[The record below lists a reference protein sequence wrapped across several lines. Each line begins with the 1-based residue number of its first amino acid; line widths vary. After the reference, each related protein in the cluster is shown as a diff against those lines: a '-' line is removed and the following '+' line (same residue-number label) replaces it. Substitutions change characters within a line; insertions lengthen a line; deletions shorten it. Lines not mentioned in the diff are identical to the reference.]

1 MDKKNIDD
9 FVKKVEDNS
18 NEILEDTLLDKEA
31 SLEDTR
37 SFSYDD
43 IVKISKKDKMS
54 KLPWLTAIFLILI
67 ISLTVGYMFFRY
79 NPQTIFTSTTDKFFT
94 YITDKI
100 SDNSY
105 DITKG
110 KINIKLSNKNETLK
124 LNAKY
129 TLDSANGLS
138 KITIDED
145 DNKIDLYS
153 DGKNYYVKDKN
164 IYDGYLK
171 YSSSS
176 SIDKIKQS
184 DIKSTLNAINQAI
197 DKVLTSEKITG
208 GKTNYDLG
216 NKTIRVYESKLI
228 IEKNYER
235 ATDTFINSLKSNE
248 ESINSLS
255 KILDKNPKS
264 EIDNLSS
271 MIKNKLKDNP
281 LEIKIYTN
289 MSDNDFIKGE
299 INLNNNKIV
308 INKKDNDCVSLSFNI
323 DKLNGT
329 LDVNCKDKYELKWSF
344 KEYGDGEISFT
355 SNKANTFGKTNIE
368 NVIDYNTLTDEEK
381 TAINSKIQEN
391 SYIQKIIKWFK

>member
-9 FVKKVEDNS
+9 FVKKVEDSS

-43 IVKISKKDKMS
+43 IIKISKKDKMS

-67 ISLTVGYMFFRY
+67 ISLTFGYMFFRY
-79 NPQTIFTSTTDKFFT
+79 NPQTLFTSTTDKFFT

-110 KINIKLSNKNETLK
+110 KINISLSNKNETLK

-138 KITIDED
+138 RITIYEDE
-145 DNKIDLYS
+145 NKIDLYS
-153 DGKNYYVKDKN
+153 DGKNYYVKGKN

-176 SIDKIKQS
+176 SIYKIKLS

-228 IEKNYER
+228 IDKNYER

-248 ESINSLS
+248 EFINFLS
-255 KILDKNPKS
+255 KILDKNTKS
-264 EIDNLSS
+264 EIDNLSNI
-271 MIKNKLKDNP
+271 IKNKLKDNK

-299 INLNNNKIV
+299 INLGDDKIAV
-308 INKKDNDCVSLSFNI
+308 NKKDNDSVSLSFDI
-323 DKLNGT
+323 DKLYGT
-329 LDVNCKDKYELKWSF
+329 LDVNCKDNYELKWKT

-355 SNKANTFGKTNIE
+355 SNKASTFGKTNTE
-368 NVIDYNTLTDEEK
+368 KVIDYNNLTDEEK
-381 TAINSKIQEN
+381 LVINSKIEDN
-391 SYIQKIIKWFK
+391 LYIQKIIKWFK

>member
-9 FVKKVEDNS
+9 FVKKVEDSS

-43 IVKISKKDKMS
+43 IIKISKKDKMS

-67 ISLTVGYMFFRY
+67 ISLTFGYMFFRY
-79 NPQTIFTSTTDKFFT
+79 NPQTLFTSTTDKFFT

-110 KINIKLSNKNETLK
+110 KINISLSNKNETLK

-138 KITIDED
+138 RITIDED
-145 DNKIDLYS
+145 ENKIDLYS
-153 DGKNYYVKDKN
+153 DGKNYYVKGKN

-176 SIDKIKQS
+176 SIYKIKLS

-228 IEKNYER
+228 IDKNYER

-248 ESINSLS
+248 EFINFLS
-255 KILDKNPKS
+255 KILNKNTKS
-264 EIDNLSS
+264 EIDNLSNI
-271 MIKNKLKDNP
+271 IKNKLKDNK

-299 INLNNNKIV
+299 INLGDDKIAV
-308 INKKDNDCVSLSFNI
+308 NKKDNNSVNLSFDI
-323 DKLNGT
+323 DKLHGT
-329 LDVNCKDKYELKWSF
+329 LDVNCKDKYKLKWKT

-355 SNKANTFGKTNIE
+355 SNKASTFGKTNTE
-368 NVIDYNTLTDEEK
+368 KVIDYNNLTDEEK
-381 TAINSKIQEN
+381 LVINSKIEDN